1 MLKTFNMLNEPE
13 KQIEHKLTTQKALVY
28 IAKIFHEKNLKI
40 FTQKMK
46 IKNLHPKRPF
56 KFKACYLLIVR

>member
-1 MLKTFNMLNEPE
+1 MLIEPE
-13 KQIEHKLTTQKALVY
+13 KQIEHKLTTQKARVY

-46 IKNLHPKRPF
+46 MKNFNHKRPF
-56 KFKACYLLIVR
+56 KFTA

>member
-1 MLKTFNMLNEPE
+1 MRGYILKTFNMLIEPE
-13 KQIEHKLTTQKALVY
+13 KQIEHKLTTQKARVY

-46 IKNLHPKRPF
+46 MKNFNHKRPF
-56 KFKACYLLIVR
+56 KFTA